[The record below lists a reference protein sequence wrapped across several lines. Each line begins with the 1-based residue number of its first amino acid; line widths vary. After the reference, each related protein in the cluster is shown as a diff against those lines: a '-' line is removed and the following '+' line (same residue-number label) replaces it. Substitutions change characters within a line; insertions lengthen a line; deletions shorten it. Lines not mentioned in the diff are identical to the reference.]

1 MKPEILRAQP
11 LPISKIVPIDD
22 GARQGPAVEGHVA
35 RLAESLRTLG
45 LLVPIVISQVRGDD
59 SAYYLHAGYARC
71 AALKKLG
78 MSEVVADILLFD
90 SKEELL
96 AFTSAHFALAESVRQ
111 GAPA

>member
-1 MKPEILRAQP
+1 MKPEILRAQT
-11 LPISKIVPIDD
+11 LPISKVVPIEK
-22 GARQGPAVEGHVA
+22 GALDEGHVA

-45 LLVPIVISQVRGDD
+45 MLVPVVVSQVRGDD

-71 AALKKLG
+71 AALKRLG
-78 MSEVVADILLFD
+78 MSEVVADVLLFD

-96 AFTSAHFALAESVRQ
+96 TFTGCHFALAESVRQ